1 MRINKKSY
9 RAGYILMLWAGL
21 TFTIWFSRRDIMRKY
36 DVYQQ
41 DHYVIV
47 QDRNGGVIPLGI
59 WIRMPR

>member
-1 MRINKKSY
+1 
-9 RAGYILMLWAGL
+9 MLLAGL

-36 DVYQQ
+36 DV
-41 DHYVIV
+41 V